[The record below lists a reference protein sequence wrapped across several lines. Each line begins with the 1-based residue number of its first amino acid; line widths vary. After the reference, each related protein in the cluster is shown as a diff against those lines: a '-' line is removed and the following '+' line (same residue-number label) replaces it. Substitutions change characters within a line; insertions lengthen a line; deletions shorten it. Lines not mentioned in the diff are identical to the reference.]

1 MGQYDIRVD
10 HYIDKSADFAKPILK
25 YLRELVHETSPLLT
39 ETMKWGFPFF
49 DYKGTVCQMSA
60 FKEHCA
66 FGFWKVSLLNDAHH
80 VIKRGDEAAGSIGR
94 IYSMDDLPSKE
105 ILTDLILQAIA
116 LNEKG
121 VKVQAIKK
129 APSEKTELIIP
140 DYFIDFLGKDPK
152 VKEAFEKF
160 SYSHK
165 KEYTEWITEA
175 KSEATRQKRME
186 TAAEWIAEGKSRN
199 WKYQR

>member
-1 MGQYDIRVD
+1 MEQYDNRLD
-10 HYIDKSADFAKPILK
+10 AYIEKSAEFAKPILK
-25 YLRELVHETSPLLT
+25 YIRALVHEASPLLT
-39 ETMKWGFPFF
+39 ETIKWGMPFF

-66 FGFWKVSLLNDAHH
+66 FGFWKASLLKDTHH
-80 VIKRGDEAAGSIGR
+80 VIKIGDESAGSIGR
-94 IYSMDDLPSKE
+94 IYSIDDLPPKE

-121 VKVQAIKK
+121 VKVPEKK
-129 APSEKTELIIP
+129 VSSEKAELIIP
-140 DYFIDFLGKDPK
+140 DYFTDFLAKDPK
-152 VKEAFEKF
+152 AKEIFDKF

-165 KEYTEWITEA
+165 KEYAQWITEA
-175 KSEATRQKRME
+175 KSETTRQKRME
-186 TAAEWIAEGKSRN
+186 TAAEWIAEGKSRH